1 VRPLSWFAVTASI
14 TGLVL
19 GARVMTGRRARPEPP
34 PAPLEDAPP
43 PAPARRPPVFHP
55 APPPP
60 VAQAQ
65 PTGLSHLRG
74 RVVVPAG
81 TEAPDFDHLTVKAD
95 DGEREYEAKTN
106 NRGEFQLHLPAR
118 GYTLTALV
126 GDLVGTAFV
135 RARPGTDEATIA
147 LQPSAA
153 IEGTMKVPA
162 GIEEVEVSATRTG
175 TEISAGGDAETE
187 GGHFELGGLVK
198 GEVYDVTIE
207 GRGLRKV
214 VLRGI
219 TAPGT
224 AAVELAALVTLRGAI
239 GFAAGTAC
247 PIEHVSMETED
258 SIADA
263 ELDRHCRFSF
273 AVAPGAE
280 VELRASG
287 GGWHLETR
295 LRIPEH
301 GDPEAVCLN
310 PPCNEQPPEA
320 PVSLQVILTGADSGL
335 RVTVAQ
341 KENTQSC
348 GGSASECELEGLAA
362 GAAEVKI
369 LATGCAEVQRDV
381 TLAPGANVVTAA
393 CRPLRLVE
401 GVARRSDPRTGA
413 VVSCQDGDSVH
424 ITGKSIFELH
434 CPRDATAI
442 RYRAAGQPWRS
453 AALPP
458 GAGTAFV
465 ELTL

>member
-1 VRPLSWFAVTASI
+1 VRPLTWIAVAASVA
-14 TGLVL
+14 GLLL
-19 GARVMTGRRARPEPP
+19 GARVMAGRRTRPQPP
-34 PAPLEDAPP
+34 PAPIEDAPP
-43 PAPARRPPVFHP
+43 PAPARPPPVFH
-55 APPPP
+55 AGPPP
-60 VAQAQ
+60 VARAQ

-81 TEAPDFDHLTVKAD
+81 TEAPDFDDLTVKAD

-106 NRGEFQLHLPAR
+106 DRGEFQLHLPAR

-162 GIEEVEVSATRTG
+162 GIEDVEVSATRTG

-187 GGHFELGGLVK
+187 GGHFALGGLVK
-198 GEVYDVTIE
+198 GGIYDVIIE

-224 AAVELAALVTLRGAI
+224 VAVELAALATLRGAI

-247 PIEHVSMETED
+247 PIEHVSMKTED

-263 ELDRHCRFSF
+263 EVDRHCRFSF
-273 AVAPGAE
+273 AVAPGTD
-280 VELRASG
+280 VDLRASG

-295 LRIPEH
+295 LRIPER
-301 GDPEAVCLN
+301 GDPEPVCLN

-320 PVSLQVILTGADSGL
+320 PVSLQVILTGASDGL

-341 KENTQSC
+341 EESTQSC

-369 LATGCAEVQRDV
+369 LATGCAQVQRDV
-381 TLAPGANVVTAA
+381 TLTPGANVVNVA

-401 GVARRSDPRTGA
+401 GIARRSNPRSAA
-413 VVSCQDGDSVH
+413 VISCQDGDRVFLTGRSV
-424 ITGKSIFELH
+424 FELH

-442 RYRAAGQPWRS
+442 RYRTGGQPWRS
-453 AALPP
+453 APLPP
-458 GAGTAFV
+458 EVDPAFV